1 MKDIRFNLKLNET
14 TSVFTLNELK
24 ENLTPELFPHFH
36 SGKLAKWLRVRNLDE
51 QAEKVQAL
59 LISEKEHQ
67 AQLFK
72 NLCDI
77 FGKNMDE
84 NEAREIL
91 QNYKPSI
98 SEQNSNDEIVQSR
111 EIQEKKS
118 KNENSLDDLIK
129 WADENN
135 ISEDLIPRNKEKLV
149 NLNRLY
155 LGDKKL
161 TMLPESIGMLT
172 NLIDLSLYN
181 NQLVTLPKSI
191 EMLTN
196 LTGLSLFGNP
206 LLATSTKDWLRK
218 KLPNCK
224 IYF

>member
-1 MKDIRFNLKLNET
+1 MKDIKFNLKLNET

-59 LISEKEHQ
+59 LVSEKEHQ

-91 QNYKPSI
+91 QSYKPSI
-98 SEQNSNDEIVQSR
+98 SEQNNCNDEEVEQLKAKN
-111 EIQEKKS
+111 EELKS
-118 KNENSLDDLIK
+118 KIEELEHEEFLYCFVVLAKSLKICIEEIVNTLKLNLPIIEDELIYT
-129 WADENN
+129 DIREM
-135 ISEDLIPRNKEKLV
+135 KE
-149 NLNRLY
+149 NLN
-155 LGDKKL
+155 
-161 TMLPESIGMLT
+161 TAIESVNEICETET
-172 NLIDLSLYN
+172 NK
-181 NQLVTLPKSI
+181 VTSRKINFKHI
-191 EMLTN
+191 ET
-196 LTGLSLFGNP
+196 
-206 LLATSTKDWLRK
+206 
-218 KLPNCK
+218 
-224 IYF
+224 I